1 MNQKRSA
8 SRFLIVS
15 GIYLFVIILLNSM
28 QPRFDYSP
36 DGSAILLRNVFFLPV
51 WIGIA
56 LIAIWCRK
64 IKEKN
69 GGKEIIQAKVLFWI
83 IILSV
88 IAGFLLNVDYQ
99 RPSGCFSDDEPDLSP
114 VKFIISGMSIT
125 LLSLGYLFSKRK
137 IGVVLLMLEFIFW
150 TLRALVYYTS
160 SLDPIFTGYFTVIC
174 WSLRLVFIMKFL
186 VKDKASVNI
195 SA

>member
-1 MNQKRSA
+1 MNLKRSPP
-8 SRFLIVS
+8 RFLIVS
-15 GIYLFVIILLNSM
+15 GIYLFVIILLNSI
-28 QPRFDYSP
+28 QPRLDYSP
-36 DGSAILLRNVFFLPV
+36 DGDAILLRNLFFLPV

-56 LIAIWCRK
+56 LIAIWCRR

-99 RPSGCFSDDEPDLSP
+99 RPSGCFSDDEPLSP
-114 VKFIISGMSIT
+114 VKFIVSGMSIT

-137 IGVVLLMLEFIFW
+137 IGVVLLILEFIFW

-174 WSLRLVFIMKFL
+174 WSLRLMFIMKFL
-186 VKDKASVNI
+186 VKEKAPANI

>member
-1 MNQKRSA
+1 MHQQRSPA
-8 SRFLIVS
+8 RFLIVS
-15 GIYLFVIILLNSM
+15 GTYLFVIILLNSM
-28 QPRFDYSP
+28 QPRSGYSA
-36 DGSAILLRNVFFLPV
+36 DINIILILNLFFLPV
-51 WIGIA
+51 WAAIV

-99 RPSGCFSDDEPDLSP
+99 RQVGCFVDDEPYLSP

-125 LLSLGYLFSKRK
+125 LLSLGYIFSTKK
-137 IGVVLLMLEFIFW
+137 IGVVLLILEFIFW
-150 TLRALVYYTS
+150 TLKALVYYTS
-160 SLDPIFTGYFTVIC
+160 SLDLIFTGYFTVIC
-174 WSLRLVFIMKFL
+174 WALRLAFIMKFL
-186 VKDKASVNI
+186 VKDKAAASISV
-195 SA
+195 